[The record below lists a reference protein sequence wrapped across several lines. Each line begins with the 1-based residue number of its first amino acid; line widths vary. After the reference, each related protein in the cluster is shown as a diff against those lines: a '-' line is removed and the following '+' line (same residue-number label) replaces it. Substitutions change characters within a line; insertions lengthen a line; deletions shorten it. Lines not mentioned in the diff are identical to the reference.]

1 MMLGALEGITFEDE
15 HYKLEPGDALFV
27 YTDGV
32 PEANNKDEKMF
43 GEEKLESVLSTVL
56 REDTSQDVMNKVR
69 SAVDVF
75 VGTAPQYDDLTMLC
89 LVMNKK
95 SEENTDKIG
104 VPGNK

>member
-27 YTDGV
+27 YTDGA
-32 PEANNKDEKMF
+32 PEANNADEKMF
-43 GEEKLESVLSTVL
+43 GEDKLESVLSTVMK
-56 REDTSQDVMNKVR
+56 EDTPQEVMNKVR
-69 SAVDVF
+69 NAVDVF

-95 SEENTDKIG
+95 SQN
-104 VPGNK
+104 N